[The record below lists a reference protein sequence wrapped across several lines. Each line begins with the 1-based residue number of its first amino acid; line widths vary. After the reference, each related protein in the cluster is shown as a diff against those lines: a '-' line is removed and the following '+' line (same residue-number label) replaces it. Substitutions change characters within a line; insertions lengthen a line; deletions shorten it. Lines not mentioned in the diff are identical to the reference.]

1 MTRMLLRRLGMAI
14 PTLLGVSVVIFLLMS
29 VLPGDPLAGLLAQ
42 DATPAD
48 RAALQR
54 SLGLDA
60 PLAVRYVRW
69 LGDVMHGDFG
79 YSPYRKRDVA
89 ELLGTAFAN
98 TVQLALAAAALGI
111 GTGVTLGALAAVMRG
126 RSIDRLVS
134 MLAMT
139 GISIPS
145 YWVAILLIIIFSAT
159 LKWLPAGG
167 MHGATGVDFLDY
179 VKHVAMPAFA
189 SAFVSIGVT
198 ARMTRASLLETYSM
212 DFVDLL
218 RAKGLRGWQV
228 LVHVAKTAASPVLTV
243 AGLQVG
249 FLLGGSVLVETIFS
263 WPGLGQLIFQAIAA
277 RDFKVLQAGVLVVA
291 VTFVLVNLL
300 VDVLQL
306 LIDPRLRKV
315 A

>member
-1 MTRMLLRRLGMAI
+1 MTLMLLRRLGMAI

-69 LGDVMHGDFG
+69 LGDVLHGDFG
-79 YSPYRKRDVA
+79 YSPYRKRDVS
-89 ELLGTAFAN
+89 ELLGTAFLN
-98 TVQLALAAAALGI
+98 TVRLAVAAAAFGI
-111 GTGVTLGALAAVMRG
+111 GTGLILGTLAAVTRG
-126 RSIDRLVS
+126 RVIDRLVS

-167 MHGATGVDFLDY
+167 IPSAT
-179 VKHVAMPAFA
+179 
-189 SAFVSIGVT
+189 S
-198 ARMTRASLLETYSM
+198 
-212 DFVDLL
+212 
-218 RAKGLRGWQV
+218 
-228 LVHVAKTAASPVLTV
+228 

-277 RDFKVLQAGVLVVA
+277 RDFKVLQAGVLVVS

-306 LIDPRLRKV
+306 LIDPRL
-315 A
+315 

>member
-1 MTRMLLRRLGMAI
+1 VRLG
-14 PTLLGVSVVIFLLMS
+14 
-29 VLPGDPLAGLLAQ
+29 
-42 DATPAD
+42 
-48 RAALQR
+48 
-54 SLGLDA
+54 
-60 PLAVRYVRW
+60 
-69 LGDVMHGDFG
+69 
-79 YSPYRKRDVA
+79 
-89 ELLGTAFAN
+89 
-98 TVQLALAAAALGI
+98 LAAAALGI

-126 RSIDRLVS
+126 RVIDRLVS

-167 MHGATGVDFLDY
+167 IPSANGSGFLDY
-179 VKHVAMPAFA
+179 VQHVAMPAFA

-218 RAKGLRGWQV
+218 RAKGLRSWQV
-228 LVHVAKTAASPVLTV
+228 LWHVAKTAASPVLTV

-291 VTFVLVNLL
+291 VTFVLMNLL